1 MERIYRCSYRPAGTW
16 AHICGRAWVGRQ
28 LGFSPAAIENASTYI
43 VGLAAITLMTLF
55 FLNYFSDGDES
66 QKK

>member
-1 MERIYRCSYRPAGTW
+1 
-16 AHICGRAWVGRQ
+16 VGRQ